1 MGERT
6 AMEGG
11 VEAGEQVRICRA
23 SLAQEAAAFR
33 IVAEYN
39 DAVGVQVRDTPE
51 AFRASYFSEGGGLW
65 LALVGEEIVGC
76 IALRALPR
84 MQPAARAAEVKRL
97 YVRPAWR
104 GRGIADALL
113 DRLEA
118 YASEYGVR
126 TLYLDSKDDLQAA
139 LRFYRRRGYRP
150 CARYNDNP
158 QATVFLRKDLECK
171 DLECKDL
178 ECRS

>member
-1 MGERT
+1 MGGRT
-6 AMEGG
+6 AMKGG
-11 VEAGEQVRICRA
+11 VEAAEQVRICRA

-39 DAVGVQVRDTPE
+39 DAVGVQVRDTEE
-51 AFRASYFSEGGGLW
+51 AFRASYFSEGGGVW

-76 IALRALPR
+76 IALRALPQMR
-84 MQPAARAAEVKRL
+84 AAAEVSAIETVAAQAGEIKRL
-97 YVRPAWR
+97 YVRPSWR

-118 YASEYGVR
+118 YAWERRVR

-158 QATVFLRKDLECK
+158 QATVFLRRDLECPV
-171 DLECKDL
+171 
-178 ECRS
+178 